1 MVVCHS
7 NARQQN
13 EIKEKRCAWRDR
25 EKIPVD
31 GFCCSGLVFLFVG
44 ISVQIESNSEFRCL
58 STNPVLLFEH
68 YVFVEIPHQRKVKN
82 ENFQRPNQK
91 LLLQKNL
98 QRRSLNLIPTPTFTK
113 HFLQGIFPIS
123 NVSKRKINMTP
134 CLRSNIVA
142 KKSAKL

>member
-1 MVVCHS
+1 MVVCHA
-7 NARQQN
+7 NARQLN

-25 EKIPVD
+25 EKNSCGWI
-31 GFCCSGLVFLFVG
+31 LLLRVFLFVG
-44 ISVQIESNSEFRCL
+44 ISVQTESNSEFRCL